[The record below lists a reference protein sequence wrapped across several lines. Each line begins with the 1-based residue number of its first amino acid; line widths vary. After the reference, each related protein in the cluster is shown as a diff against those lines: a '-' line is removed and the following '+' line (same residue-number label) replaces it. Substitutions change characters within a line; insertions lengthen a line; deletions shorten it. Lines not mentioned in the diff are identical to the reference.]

1 MIYPLQTF
9 EKIKLI
15 KEQFCS
21 DHTDRFV
28 RYSMFEK
35 TIINDIIQG
44 EKCMERTENLIM
56 QEDRW
61 KPLKEMNLTDD
72 FLFDVATTELENC
85 KTIIELTTGLRLKSL
100 KWKEGQKVI
109 HNIPGKRGIRMDFV
123 AESEDGRVF
132 DVEMQNRKEGN
143 IPKRTRFY
151 QALMDAPMLKSGE
164 KGFDQLKPLFII
176 VICDYDPYGMKK
188 YCYTFENRC
197 KEQTD
202 LLRGDEVTKLFL
214 STKGKNEDEVSKE
227 LVDFLHYITESNENG
242 LPEECD
248 ERLRRLHESVQEI
261 KTSTSVEVEYM
272 KMEER
277 ERLVKEEARKRGL
290 QEGEERLACLLIN
303 LSKQNRQEDSNR
315 ALKDLEYR
323 KELYEEFG
331 L

>member
-1 MIYPLQTF
+1 
-9 EKIKLI
+9 
-15 KEQFCS
+15 
-21 DHTDRFV
+21 
-28 RYSMFEK
+28 
-35 TIINDIIQG
+35 
-44 EKCMERTENLIM
+44 MERTENLIM

-72 FLFDVATTELENC
+72 FLFDVATAELENC
-85 KTIIELTTGLRLKSL
+85 KTIIELSTGLRLKSL

-164 KGFDQLKPLFII
+164 KGFDKLKPLFII

-188 YCYTFENRC
+188 YCYT
-197 KEQTD
+197 
-202 LLRGDEVTKLFL
+202 LFL
-214 STKGKNEDEVSKE
+214 STKGENGDEVSKE
-227 LVDFLHYITESNENG
+227 LVDFLHYITESNEHG

-248 ERLRRLHESVQEI
+248 ERLRRLHESIQEI

-277 ERLVKEEARKRGL
+277 
-290 QEGEERLACLLIN
+290 LANLLMK
-303 LSKQNRQEDSNR
+303 LSKQNRQEDSIK
-315 ALKDLEYR
+315 ALEDLEYR
-323 KELYEEFG
+323 KKLYEEFG
-331 L
+331 V

>member
-1 MIYPLQTF
+1 
-9 EKIKLI
+9 
-15 KEQFCS
+15 
-21 DHTDRFV
+21 
-28 RYSMFEK
+28 
-35 TIINDIIQG
+35 
-44 EKCMERTENLIM
+44 MERTENLIM

-72 FLFDVATTELENC
+72 FLFDVATAELENC
-85 KTIIELTTGLRLKSL
+85 KTIIELSTGLRLKSL

-109 HNIPGKRGIRMDFV
+109 HNMPGKRGIRMDFV

-164 KGFDQLKPLFII
+164 KGFDKLKPLFII

-188 YCYTFENRC
+188 YCYTFESRC

-202 LLRGDEVTKLFL
+202 LLLGDEVTKLFL

-227 LVDFLHYITESNENG
+227 LVDFLHYITESNEHG

-248 ERLRRLHESVQEI
+248 ERLRRLHESIQEI

-277 ERLVKEEARKRGL
+277 ERLVKEEAIERGL
-290 QEGEERLACLLIN
+290 REGRIRGREEGRKEGRIEGREEGRKEGERIGEERLANLLMK
-303 LSKQNRQEDSNR
+303 LSKQNRQEDSIK
-315 ALKDLEYR
+315 ALEDLEYR
-323 KELYEEFG
+323 KKLYEEFG
-331 L
+331 V